1 MTNRPSRH
9 RLRRRAHQL
18 RRDGFQPTMFLSPD
32 EPLPETAGA
41 IAVRAV
47 WRYRSELAPVV
58 AAAGLVI
65 AAATLHR
72 SHPGWWLWLMAVT
85 LTDLAVLALPAPRR
99 LRKEWPFLDRTGERA
114 YAAAVSAVAGGWLTA
129 ATALGPA
136 TPPMPAFGA
145 ILGLTCAIPW
155 WTSRRR
161 RAKVRLERALE
172 SWPEIARAVGLAGS
186 QVMSAMVDLWG
197 WRARFRLARGQTM
210 HDVIAKIPAIE
221 SGLGTFRGAV
231 RVYPTPDNYANRCEL
246 RVLDADPHADA
257 IPWPGPSV
265 TSITEPIELGPF
277 EDAVP
282 CRVSFLRRHVL
293 FGGATGA
300 GKSGGLNVLI
310 GNLSACRDVVLWG
323 IDLKKGMELGPW
335 ISCLDR
341 LATTPD
347 QARVLLADAVAVL
360 EARAAVLAEQG
371 QRVCDPTP
379 GMPALVILVDEYAEL
394 VDDAPG
400 AIRHAD
406 SIARRGRAV
415 AVSLIAATQRP
426 TQKAMG
432 HGAVR
437 SQMDVRICFRVRERK
452 DVDLIL
458 GQGMLAS
465 GWQAHTLDAP
475 GKFLV
480 SAAEHDTPRRA
491 RAYLITDEVVA
502 STAELH
508 GDLRPP
514 LDEVSRQ
521 AIEERNRIESPI
533 AATDEAV
540 DPHGSSPDAED
551 KHGSADDNPEAVL
564 WAALSLA
571 PDEAATVPELM
582 TATGMSRPWI
592 YLRLRELAERGQVIQ
607 VSRGRWRATDS
618 DSQ

>member
-41 IAVRAV
+41 IVVRAV

-99 LRKEWPFLDRTGERA
+99 LRKEWPFLGRTGERA

-155 WTSRRR
+155 WASRRR
-161 RAKVRLERALE
+161 RAKVRLERTLE

-197 WRARFRLARGQTM
+197 WRARFRLARGQTI

-246 RVLDADPHADA
+246 RVLDADPHANA

-341 LATTPD
+341 LATTPGEAD
-347 QARVLLADAVAVL
+347 SLLADAVAIL

-371 QRVCDPTP
+371 HRVCEPTP
-379 GMPALVILVDEYAEL
+379 GMPALVILIDEYAEL

-437 SQMDVRICFRVRERK
+437 SQMGVRICFRVRERK

-458 GQGMLAS
+458 GQGMLAA
-465 GWQAHTLDAP
+465 GWQAHTLNAP

-480 SAAEHDTPRRA
+480 SAAEHDTPRRG
-491 RAYLITDEVVA
+491 RVYLITDEVVA
-502 STAELH
+502 STANLH
-508 GDLRPP
+508 ADLRPP
-514 LDEVSRQ
+514 LDEVSQR
-521 AIEERNRIESPI
+521 AIEERSPTEVPI
-533 AATDEAV
+533 A
-540 DPHGSSPDAED
+540 PDAEAGD
-551 KHGSADDNPEAVL
+551 PPRSPLDDEDEHSHADDDPEAIL

-571 PDEAATVPELM
+571 PDDGTTVPELM

-592 YLRLRELAERGQVIQ
+592 YLRLRELAERGQVSQ
-607 VSRGRWRATDS
+607 VSRGRWRAANS
-618 DSQ
+618 DNQ